1 MTVLDTGGRFHY
13 LTPGKCLDNIRVVT
27 VSTTCNLYEKVLDLP
42 QSAAQSN

>member
-13 LTPGKCLDNIRVVT
+13 LTPGKCLDNIRVV
-27 VSTTCNLYEKVLDLP
+27 STTCNLYEKVLDLP